1 MFAQL
6 TPEFLATTDGAEAQQ
21 ILRAC
26 VHCGFCLATC
36 PTYQLLGD
44 ELDSPR
50 GRIYLMKGMFEGQPV
65 SGLTQHHLD
74 RCLTCRACETTCPSG
89 VQYGKLVDIGRHYLE
104 QRQPREPQEQFKRTA
119 LKKVLTTPWLFR
131 PLLAGGRMVRSLL
144 PLHLKNKLP
153 PRQNPGLR
161 PTSRHSRR
169 MLILEGCV
177 QPDLAPNINAAA
189 VRVLDRLGITVDSV
203 PKAGCCGALAHHLSD
218 EAAARAAMKR
228 NIDAWWP
235 HVTQGVEAIIM
246 TASGCGTQVKDY
258 GYHFRNDPLYA
269 DRARQISHL
278 TRDISEILLKE
289 LEGTQEERRLSL
301 QSLGLRSGE
310 HPPRIAF
317 HAPCTLQ
324 HGQKLKGV
332 VEQLLSAAGAQLT
345 PVPEAHLCCGS
356 AGTYSLLQ
364 PELSQR
370 LQVNKLKALN
380 SGKPEMILTA
390 NIGCLTHL
398 AAGTSTPVHH
408 WVEWLDT
415 CLGATRPGA

>member
-1 MFAQL
+1 MFAEL
-6 TPEFLATTDGAEAQQ
+6 TPEFLATPEGTEAQR

-65 SGLTQHHLD
+65 SALTQHHLD

-104 QRQPREPQEQFKRTA
+104 QRQPRSTQDHFKRTA
-119 LKKVLTTPWLFR
+119 LKTVLTSPWLFK
-131 PLLAGGRMVRSLL
+131 PLLAAGRLVRGLL
-144 PLHLKNKLP
+144 PEPLRNKLP
-153 PRQNPGLR
+153 MRQPAGLR
-161 PTSRHSRR
+161 PVSKHSRR
-169 MLILEGCV
+169 MLLLEGCV
-177 QPDLAPNINAAA
+177 QPDLAPNINAATA
-189 VRVLDRLGITVDSV
+189 RVLDRLGITVFSV
-203 PKAGCCGALAHHLSD
+203 PKAGCCGALAHHLAD
-218 EAAARAAMKR
+218 ESAARLAMQR

-235 HVTQGVEAIIM
+235 HVTQGVEAIVM

-258 GYHFRNDPLYA
+258 GYQLRHDPLYA
-269 DRARQISHL
+269 DRASQISAL
-278 TRDISEILLKE
+278 TRDLSEVLLKE
-289 LEGTQEERRLSL
+289 LEGTPEERRLSL
-301 QSLGLRSGE
+301 QSLGLRSASSA
-310 HPPRIAF
+310 PRIAF

-332 VEQLLSAAGAQLT
+332 VEQLLTAAGAQLT
-345 PVPEAHLCCGS
+345 PVPDAHLCCGS

-364 PELSQR
+364 PELSHQ
-370 LQVNKLKALN
+370 LQVNKLKALT
-380 SGKPEMILTA
+380 SGHPELILTA

-398 AAGTSTPVHH
+398 AAGSSTPVRH

-415 CLGATRPGA
+415 CLTPSGM